1 MSTRTNIVLDDELI
15 AQAMAKARVKTKK
28 GAVEAALRAYV
39 RKPDYSGLLA
49 SRGKGLID
57 EDYDP
62 RGLFG
67 LTEAALTRR
76 GLKTPE
82 SSSVALVVRPAKR
95 SPGSP
100 GSSERASKPAQ
111 PASRKMTTRSK
122 QAERRAA

>member
-1 MSTRTNIVLDDELI
+1 MSTRTNIVLDDDLI
-15 AQAMAKARVKTKK
+15 AQAMVKARVKTKK

-62 RGLFG
+62 RGPYG
-67 LTEAALTRR
+67 LTEAALKRR

-82 SSSVALVVRPAKR
+82 SSAVALVAPPTKR
-95 SPGSP
+95 SPGSSAR
-100 GSSERASKPAQ
+100 SSKLAQ

-122 QAERRAA
+122 HADRGAA

>member
-1 MSTRTNIVLDDELI
+1 MATRTNIVLDDDLI

-62 RGLFG
+62 RGLYG
-67 LTEAALTRR
+67 LTEAALQRR
-76 GLKTPE
+76 GLKTLE
-82 SSSVALVVRPAKR
+82 TSPAATLAQP
-95 SPGSP
+95 SQGLP
-100 GSSERASKPAQ
+100 GSSARSPKRAS
-111 PASRKMTTRSK
+111 PASRKSTTRSK
-122 QAERRAA
+122 PAERGAA